1 LIDKNTNGLKCNS
14 LVLYDKLNEKTFFL
28 KVDHLNSFYLYR
40 NFKKQFSKNF
50 RYYFNENGKNLTL
63 KNDTIEVNTNIY
75 IPEGYNVI
83 IKPGQKL
90 FLTNKAFI
98 ISNSPWNIGSKEGS
112 VIISG
117 KKDDLGG
124 GILIGDTNKISNLE
138 NVEFSN
144 LTGYNLDED
153 SEFIILGSI
162 NFHQTKVKIK
172 NVSFKNI
179 FSEDAINIFRSDFNI
194 HNAKYLNIS
203 SDAIDIDFSNG
214 NIQQAKFLNVKNDAI
229 DFSGSDVTV
238 KNVYF
243 NNINDK
249 IISAGEDSRIRIN
262 QIKGVNS
269 YAGIISKDGSKV
281 YSKNINFDGVK
292 IPFAAYQKKNEY
304 NYPFLETKNYKL
316 ENFLIKSVQDTTAN
330 IESDDETLVMN
341 SKQIISLIY
350 ERNLSLL
357 Q

>member
-1 LIDKNTNGLKCNS
+1 M
-14 LVLYDKLNEKTFFL
+14 EKICF
-28 KVDHLNSFYLYR
+28 
-40 NFKKQFSKNF
+40 
-50 RYYFNENGKNLTL
+50 

-75 IPEGYNVI
+75 IPDGYNVI

-124 GILIGDTNKISNLE
+124 GIFVGDTNQISNIE

-144 LTGYNLDED
+144 LTGYNLDKD

-172 NVSFKNI
+172 NLSFKNI

-194 HNAKYLNIS
+194 DNAKYLNIS

-214 NIQQAKFLNVKNDAI
+214 NIQQANFLNIKNDAI
-229 DFSGSDVTV
+229 DFSGSDA
-238 KNVYF
+238 
-243 NNINDK
+243 
-249 IISAGEDSRIRIN
+249 IS
-262 QIKGVNS
+262 
-269 YAGIISKDGSKV
+269 
-281 YSKNINFDGVK
+281 
-292 IPFAAYQKKNEY
+292 
-304 NYPFLETKNYKL
+304 
-316 ENFLIKSVQDTTAN
+316 
-330 IESDDETLVMN
+330 
-341 SKQIISLIY
+341 
-350 ERNLSLL
+350 
-357 Q
+357 